1 MTQAW
6 SKLEAS
12 AARLSAQHLR
22 ELIDTDQRFES
33 LSFRHEGMLMDLSRQ
48 RIDAQVMNELLELA
62 EEKQLSSAINALLDG
77 VHVNNTEDRAALH
90 SALRLPKS
98 AQLNVDGQDVVSDV
112 HKTLDR
118 MEQFVNQIH
127 QGQWRGYTGKPIT
140 DVVNIGVGGSDL
152 GPLMVCEATN
162 QFRPEA
168 SLNIG
173 LHFVSSMDGSQLSN
187 LLLEL
192 DSETTLFVLS
202 SKSFGTIDTLAN
214 AATAV
219 DWLQER
225 SGLNRELVIKQHFI
239 GVTAAP
245 EKAVAW
251 GLSEET
257 LLEFWEWT
265 GGRYSLWSA
274 IGLPIA
280 ISIGMQGFRDL
291 LAGAHSMDKHFEEA
305 KFANNLPVLLALIG
319 IWNINFQD
327 IHAHAIL
334 PYDGRLAHLPAY
346 LEQLEM
352 ESNGKS
358 VGVDG
363 SSIAQRTCPILWG
376 EIGPNAQHAFY
387 QLLHQGT
394 ERVMCDF
401 IVPARRYV
409 DRESSLQEQH
419 QLALANCLAQAR
431 VLALGDAAL
440 TDGIERPSWQ
450 RYFGNQPSTV
460 LMLDELTPYNLG
472 SLIALYE
479 HKVYVQAVI
488 WGINPFDQWGVE
500 LGKKVAND
508 LITALNNRADH
519 QYDPATEGLLNEIQ
533 NLRGNGQ

>member
-1 MTQAW
+1 MNSAW
-6 SKLEAS
+6 STLENS
-12 AARLSAQHLR
+12 AARLSSTHLKD
-22 ELIDTDQRFES
+22 LITSSDRYSAF
-33 LSFRHEGMLMDLSRQ
+33 SFRHEGLLLDLSRQ
-48 RIDAQVMNELLELA
+48 RLDPQVLEELIALANSQGMTDAISKLLSGER
-62 EEKQLSSAINALLDG
+62 
-77 VHVNNTEDRAALH
+77 VNTTENRAALH
-90 SALRLPKS
+90 SALRLPES
-98 AQLNVDGQDVVSDV
+98 AELIVDGQDVVSDV
-112 HKTLDR
+112 HQTLAR
-118 MEQFVNQIH
+118 MEEFVKKIH
-127 QGQWRGYTGKPIT
+127 AGQWRGFTGKPISQ
-140 DVVNIGVGGSDL
+140 VVNIGVGGSDL
-152 GPLMVCEATN
+152 GPLMVCEALN
-162 QFRPEA
+162 QFRPDDA
-168 SLNIG
+168 RDID
-173 LHFVSSMDGSQLSN
+173 LHFVSSMDGSQLAN

-192 DSETTLFVLS
+192 DAESTLFVLS

-214 AATAV
+214 AATAIE
-219 DWLQER
+219 WLQER
-225 SGLNRELVIKQHFI
+225 SGLSRELVLKQHFI

-245 EKAVAW
+245 EKAISW
-251 GLSEET
+251 GLAESN
-257 LLEFWEWT
+257 LLKFWDWT

-280 ISIGMQGFRDL
+280 LSVGMQGFKEL
-291 LAGAHSMDKHFEEA
+291 LAGAHSMDKHFAEA
-305 KFANNLPVLLALIG
+305 PLTENLPVLLAMTG
-319 IWNINFQD
+319 IWNTNFQD

-358 VGVDG
+358 VSGQGEAV
-363 SSIAQRTCPILWG
+363 SHRTCPILWG

-409 DRESSLQEQH
+409 DRESTLQDQH

-460 LMLDELTPYNLG
+460 ILLDELTPYNLG
-472 SLIALYE
+472 SLVALYE
-479 HKVYVQAVI
+479 HKVYAQAVI

-500 LGKKVAND
+500 LGKRVAND
-508 LITALNNRADH
+508 LITALNKSSKAT
-519 QYDPATEGLLNEIQ
+519 YDPATEGLLDAIQ
-533 NLRGNGQ
+533 NLRESR